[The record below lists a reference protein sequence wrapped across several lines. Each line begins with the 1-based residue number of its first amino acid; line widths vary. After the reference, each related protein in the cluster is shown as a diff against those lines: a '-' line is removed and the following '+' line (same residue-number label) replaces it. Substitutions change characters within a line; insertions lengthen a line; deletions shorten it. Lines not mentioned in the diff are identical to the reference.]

1 MKSQVVTPH
10 PINAVNAIAKN
21 RIGLNSERMIIL
33 IIFIFQSYFIYIADK
48 YF

>member
-1 MKSQVVTPH
+1 MKSQVVTPQ

-21 RIGLNSERMIIL
+21 RIGLNSESND
-33 IIFIFQSYFIYIADK
+33 FIFKATIAYK